1 MKRWSAEEDEIVR
14 DFGSRGAARCAR
26 IIYERTGVRRST
38 QAVRRHGYRIG
49 ACMVRHEV
57 CPRCGATVASLVRT
71 SGLCRECNYR
81 LLAEEQREESRRIKD
96 ELRRE
101 RGHEQA
107 KREYDTARRDRQRA
121 KRR

>member
-1 MKRWSAEEDEIVR
+1 M
-14 DFGSRGAARCAR
+14 RGDRRVAR
-26 IIYERTGVRRST
+26 
-38 QAVRRHGYRIG
+38 QDLG
-49 ACMVRHEV
+49 AL
-57 CPRCGATVASLVRT
+57 PRVL
-71 SGLCRECNYR
+71 YR